1 MSTVPVYGLDGSEK
15 SQMVLPKIFSL
26 PYRPDVIHRV
36 YVAMW
41 THKLQPKGRDPMA
54 GERTSAQS
62 WQTGHG
68 VARVPRVKGE
78 RYSRAGMAAG
88 VAGVVKGRLAHPPKA
103 EKKIYKRV
111 NRKERLLALASA
123 IAATSLRTA
132 VEERGHRVQNVPTL
146 PFIVS
151 SEFEN
156 VSKVKDVI
164 NAFKV
169 WGIEEEL
176 ERIKHGIKRR
186 SGKSERRGRTKYVP
200 VGPLIVTSNLNSKL
214 KEVAE
219 NIPGIDVVDVNSL
232 SVLDLAPGGH
242 PIRFVIWTEDAIRL
256 LDEKFR
262 GVVS

>member
-1 MSTVPVYGLDGSEK
+1 MVPVYGLDGSEK
-15 SQMVLPKIFSL
+15 SQIILPKIFSL
-26 PYRPDVIHRV
+26 PYRPDVIQRV

-41 THKLQPKGRDPMA
+41 THRLQPKGRDPLA

-88 VAGVVKGRLAHPPKA
+88 VAGVVKGRIAHPPKA

-111 NRKERLLALASA
+111 NKKERLLALASA
-123 IAATSLRTA
+123 IAATSLRNI

-164 NAFKV
+164 NAFKL

-176 ERIKHGIKRR
+176 KRIRRGIKRR
-186 SGKSERRGRTKYVP
+186 SGKAERRGRTKYVP
-200 VGPLIVTSNLNSKL
+200 VGPLIVTSNLNSRL
-214 KEVAE
+214 KDIAE

-232 SVLDLAPGGH
+232 SVLDLVPGGH
-242 PIRFVIWTEDAIRL
+242 PIRFVIWTEDAIRV

-262 GVVS
+262 GVLS

>member
-1 MSTVPVYGLDGSEK
+1 MSMVPVYGLDGLEK
-15 SQMVLPKIFSL
+15 SKITLPKIFSL

-88 VAGVVKGRLAHPPKA
+88 VAGVVKGRVAHPPKA
-103 EKKIYKRV
+103 EKRIYKRV
-111 NRKERLLALASA
+111 NKKERLLALASA
-123 IAATSLRTA
+123 IAATSLKKV
-132 VEERGHRVQNVPTL
+132 VEERGHRVQNVPSF

-156 VSKVKDVI
+156 VTKVKDIV
-164 NAFKV
+164 NAFKL

-176 ERIKHGIKRR
+176 ERIKEGIKRR
-186 SGKSERRGRTKYVP
+186 SGKAERRGRTKRVP
-200 VGPLIVTSNLNSKL
+200 VGPLIVTSSPSNSL
-214 KEVAE
+214 KKIAE
-219 NIPGIDVVDVNSL
+219 NIPGVNVTDVNSL
-232 SVLDLAPGGH
+232 SVLDLVPGGH
-242 PIRFVIWTEDAIRL
+242 PVRFVIWIEDAIKC
-256 LDEKFR
+256 LDERFK
-262 GVVS
+262 GVIL

>member
-1 MSTVPVYGLDGSEK
+1 MVPVYGLDGSEK
-15 SQMVLPKIFSL
+15 SKIPLPKIFTT

-41 THKLQPKGRDPMA
+41 THKLQPKGRDPLA

-88 VAGVVKGRLAHPPKA
+88 VAGVVKGRVAHPPKA
-103 EKKIYKRV
+103 EKRIHKRV

-123 IAATSLRTA
+123 IAATSLRHV
-132 VEERGHRVQNVPTL
+132 VEGRGHKVQNVPSL

-156 VSKVKDVI
+156 VSKVKDVV
-164 NAFKV
+164 NAFKF

-176 ERIKHGIKRR
+176 ERIRRGIKRR
-186 SGKSERRGRTKYVP
+186 SGKAERRGRTKYVP
-200 VGPLIVTSNLNSKL
+200 VGPLIVTSTLNSKL
-214 KEVAE
+214 KKVAK
-219 NIPGIDVVDVNSL
+219 NVPGVDVVDVNSL
-232 SVLDLAPGGH
+232 SVLDLVPGGH
-242 PIRFVIWTEDAIRL
+242 PVRFVIWTEEAIKF
-256 LDEKFR
+256 LDEKFK
-262 GVVS
+262 GVVQ